1 MLKIDTISQVSHDSI
16 IDALYY
22 TFKSCKKMWKQPD
35 DLELMVFYKT
45 YIEFTVLQYCT
56 NKYINIQSE
65 SESEEDP
72 PGYQYLLTNVIGSR
86 ENL

>member
-45 YIEFTVLQYCT
+45 YIEFTVL
-56 NKYINIQSE
+56 
-65 SESEEDP
+65 
-72 PGYQYLLTNVIGSR
+72 
-86 ENL
+86 